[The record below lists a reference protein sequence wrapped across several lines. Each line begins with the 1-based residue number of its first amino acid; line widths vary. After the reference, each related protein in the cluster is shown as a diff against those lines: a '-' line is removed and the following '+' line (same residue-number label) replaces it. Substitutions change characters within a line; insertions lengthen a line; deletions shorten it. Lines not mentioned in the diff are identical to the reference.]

1 VINARLI
8 SIVVPAMNEQENIL
22 PFYEAVKAVTNSL
35 PDFQWEL
42 LFVDDGSTD
51 STTERIL
58 ALMETDPTV
67 RVLKLS
73 RNFGSYAAIKAG
85 FDNARGDACIS
96 ISADLQDPPELF
108 RDFTEKWLE
117 GYHIVWG
124 VREQRDDPWSKKF
137 LASIFYRLVRRLA
150 LADLPEHG
158 MDCGLFDRKVVD
170 VFREI
175 RDQNSIT
182 FMTVYW
188 MGFHQAQVPYHRY
201 ARQFGLSKWPV
212 GKRVK
217 SALDVITSFSYLPLR
232 LSSYVGLLI
241 SCIAFLG
248 AMIILF
254 NKLVLNIGEWGWPSL
269 MVTMLFLSG
278 TQLLVIG
285 ILGEYLWR
293 IGSEVRGRP
302 QYIVMEEFGFDKLG
316 RYHLPGVSG
325 SSVGFREAAD
335 PQSRVATE
343 VHK

>member
-1 VINARLI
+1 MSTSPLI
-8 SIVVPAMNEQENIL
+8 SVVVPAMNEEENVQ
-22 PFYEAVKAVTNSL
+22 PFYDSVKAVTNSL

-51 STTERIL
+51 STVELIQ
-58 ALMETDPTV
+58 ALIETDSSV

-85 FDNARGDACIS
+85 FDNARGEAVIS

-108 RDFTEKWLE
+108 RDFTAKWQE

-124 VREQRDDPWSKKF
+124 VRGQRDDPWSKTF
-137 LASIFYRLVRRLA
+137 LANIFYRLVRRLA

-188 MGFHQAQVPYHRY
+188 MGFHQAQVPYHRK
-201 ARQFGLSKWPV
+201 ARQFGITKWPV
-212 GKRVK
+212 GKRIK

-232 LSSYVGLLI
+232 LSSYVGVVI

-248 AMIILF
+248 ALIILF

-302 QYIVMEEFGFDKLG
+302 QYIVMEEFGFDKQG
-316 RYHLPGVSG
+316 HFHQPGASG
-325 SSVGFREAAD
+325 NSMGSHEPVPKGVPIE
-335 PQSRVATE
+335 
-343 VHK
+343 

>member
-1 VINARLI
+1 
-8 SIVVPAMNEQENIL
+8 
-22 PFYEAVKAVTNSL
+22 
-35 PDFQWEL
+35 
-42 LFVDDGSTD
+42 VDDGSTD
-51 STTERIL
+51 STVERIR
-58 ALMETDPTV
+58 ALIETDPSV

-108 RDFTEKWLE
+108 REFTAKWLE

-124 VREQRDDPWSKKF
+124 VRGQRDDPWSKKV
-137 LASIFYRLVRRLA
+137 LANLFYRLVRRLA

-175 RDQNSIT
+175 KDQNSIT

-188 MGFHQAQVPYHRY
+188 MGFNQSQVPYHRH

-232 LSSYVGLLI
+232 LSSYVGVLI
-241 SCIAFLG
+241 SCVAFLG
-248 AMIILF
+248 ALIILF
-254 NKLVLNIGEWGWPSL
+254 NKLILNIGEWGWPSL

-302 QYIVMEEFGFDKLG
+302 QYIVMEEFGFDKQG
-316 RYHLPGVSG
+316 RFRLPGISE
-325 SSVGFREAAD
+325 SSAGLPEALGN
-335 PQSRVATE
+335 QSRVASE
-343 VHK
+343 MHK

>member
-1 VINARLI
+1 MSGTRLI

-22 PFYEAVKAVTNSL
+22 PFYETVKAVTDSL
-35 PDFQWEL
+35 PDFQWEF

-51 STTERIL
+51 STTERIR
-58 ALMETDPTV
+58 ALIEIDPRV

-108 RDFTEKWLE
+108 RAFTAKWLE

-124 VREQRDDPWSKKF
+124 VREQRDDPWTKRI
-137 LASIFYRLVRRLA
+137 AANVFYRLVRRLA

-158 MDCGLFDRKVVD
+158 MDCGLFDRKVVN

-188 MGFHQAQVPYHRY
+188 MGFLQAQVPYRRQ

-217 SALDVITSFSYLPLR
+217 SALDVITAFSYLPLR
-232 LSSYVGLLI
+232 LSSYVGFFI
-241 SCIAFLG
+241 STIAFLG
-248 AMIILF
+248 AVIILF
-254 NKLVLNIGEWGWPSL
+254 NKLVLNVGEWGWPSL

-285 ILGEYLWR
+285 IIGEYLWR
-293 IGSEVRGRP
+293 ISSEVRGRP
-302 QYIVMEEFGFDKLG
+302 QYIVMEEFG
-316 RYHLPGVSG
+316 SN
-325 SSVGFREAAD
+325 E
-335 PQSRVATE
+335 PQSHYRRELSTGAGGYPA
-343 VHK
+343 